1 MDARSLVKSLA
12 YLRAAL
18 GAGLVVAPA
27 RAARGWVGEEGT
39 TPGAQVMGIAVGV
52 RDFALGA
59 GTLRAFARD
68 EDVRPW
74 LAASVLCDAA
84 DTAANLS
91 RRSALPA
98 TGAIGVT
105 ALAGSATLLGLWLL
119 KELG

>member
-1 MDARSLVKSLA
+1 MDARSLAKSLA
-12 YLRAAL
+12 YLRVAL

-27 RAARGWVGEEGT
+27 RSARGWVGEDGT
-39 TPGAQVMGIAVGV
+39 TPGAQVMGIAVGA
-52 RDFALGA
+52 RDVAVAA

-84 DTAANLS
+84 DAAANLS
-91 RRSALPA
+91 RRGALPA

-105 ALAGSATLLGLWLL
+105 ALAGGAALVGLWLL
-119 KELG
+119 KELS